1 MRGHDSARSIPVRFK
16 RTSGFRNASFAD
28 TGRVTRARRNIA
40 PSCGVGTPCG
50 QTMTN
55 EFTLTQT
62 QTQTQTEPSADTV
75 AFTDADGCASWL
87 RAIPLTN
94 IPRYYET
101 ILGQLKRL
109 AEVDFAPRERARIA
123 EMMRDPVMFLHT
135 ELARRYAGKP
145 QPASE
150 REKDASE
157 QALVLWHALWS
168 QYSACLKPLL
178 EGDAALQGVKAKIL
192 QRGLWVGK
200 QLLLVHGLA
209 RRAPPPA
216 VWQELHAYY
225 RLAEILDC
233 AVTAVSD
240 ELMPTAIGV
249 SCYSTF
255 CHALLL
261 DLADPCAM
269 TVRQIELTDRWL
281 SMWARKVFPYAQQR
295 ETEGPLIVIDLD
307 APTGAALLAVAPRNT
322 GEATRYGYPAKIVT
336 SVRGRLK
343 RLASG
348 ANPAELQLGHDASVE
363 ACATL
368 LMHLDSRWYALP
380 PRRASPEPNVSVALC
395 VGGLGAAYF
404 RLSGRTFGSADLLG
418 RLSYQGT
425 QHLATLGALTDY
437 DRNKEEAEKAWAWE
451 SWQGSY
457 DWTAATLRRVGTGA
471 HRWHLDQLVVLRDD
485 ERIRC
490 GYVTRVALDT
500 RGELAVSLKLWP
512 GSATAIAV
520 RALTTMLVEEPPAP
534 AVTLVETP
542 DEKTC
547 LIIPPRTFSA
557 GRVLRSLASGPER
570 RLRLTRLVQRGAD
583 FERAAFEEVP
593 T

>member
-1 MRGHDSARSIPVRFK
+1 MRRRPQVR
-16 RTSGFRNASFAD
+16 
-28 TGRVTRARRNIA
+28 I
-40 PSCGVGTPCG
+40 GTPRG
-50 QTMTN
+50 ETVTN

-62 QTQTQTEPSADTV
+62 QTQPSPGML
-75 AFTDADGCASWL
+75 AFADADGCTAWL
-87 RAIPLTN
+87 RAVPLTN

-123 EMMRDPVMFLHT
+123 EIMREPVMFLHT

-145 QPASE
+145 QPAAE
-150 REKDASE
+150 RESDAAE
-157 QALVLWHALWS
+157 QALALWHALWS

-178 EGDAALQGVKAKIL
+178 EGDPDLQGVKAKVL

-200 QLLLVHGLA
+200 QLMLVYGLA
-209 RRAPPPA
+209 RRLPAPA

-240 ELMPTAIGV
+240 ELMPNAVGV
-249 SCYSTF
+249 SCYSTY

-295 ETEGPLIVIDLD
+295 ETEGPLIVIELE
-307 APTGAALLAVAPRNT
+307 APSGAVLLPAGPRNA
-322 GEATRYGYPAKIVT
+322 GEATRYGYPAKLIT

-348 ANPAELQLGHDASVE
+348 ANPAELQLGHDAAVE
-363 ACATL
+363 ACTTL
-368 LMHLDSRWYALP
+368 LTYLDSRWYALP
-380 PRRASPEPNVSVALC
+380 ARPTGADAPAGVELC

-404 RLSGRTFGSADLLG
+404 RVSGRTFNSADLLG

-437 DRNKEEAEKAWAWE
+437 DRNKEEGEKIWAWE
-451 SWQGSY
+451 SWQGNY
-457 DWTAATLRRVGTGA
+457 DWTSATLRRVGTGP
-471 HRWHLDQLVVLRDD
+471 HRWHLDQLVVLRGDD
-485 ERIRC
+485 RIRC
-490 GYVTRVALDT
+490 GYVTRVALDNQ
-500 RGELAVSLKLWP
+500 GELAISLKLWP
-512 GSATAIAV
+512 GSATAMAV

-534 AVTLVETP
+534 ALTLAATP
-542 DEKTC
+542 DEKAC
-547 LIIPPRTFSA
+547 VIVPPRTFSA

-570 RLRLTRLVQRGAD
+570 RLRLTRLIQRGAD

-593 T
+593 R

>member
-1 MRGHDSARSIPVRFK
+1 VWRELLGTRRRPQFRIGTLRGEMV
-16 RTSGFRNASFAD
+16 
-28 TGRVTRARRNIA
+28 
-40 PSCGVGTPCG
+40 
-50 QTMTN
+50 TN

-62 QTQTQTEPSADTV
+62 QTQPSPGTL
-75 AFTDADGCASWL
+75 AFADADGCSAWL
-87 RAIPLTN
+87 RAVPLTN
-94 IPRYYET
+94 IPRYNET

-109 AEVDFAPRERARIA
+109 GEVDFAPRERARIA
-123 EMMRDPVMFLHT
+123 EIMREPVMFLHT

-150 REKDASE
+150 RENEAAE
-157 QALVLWHALWS
+157 QALALWNALWT

-178 EGDAALQGVKAKIL
+178 EGDPELQGVKAKVL

-200 QLLLVHGLA
+200 QLMLVYGLA
-209 RRAPPPA
+209 RRLPAPA

-240 ELMPTAIGV
+240 ELMPNAVGV
-249 SCYSTF
+249 SCYSTY

-281 SMWARKVFPYAQQR
+281 SMWARKVFPYAEQR
-295 ETEGPLIVIDLD
+295 ETEGPLLVIDLE
-307 APTGAALLAVAPRNT
+307 APMGAVLLPAGARNA
-322 GEATRYGYPAKIVT
+322 GETTRYGYPAKLIT

-348 ANPAELQLGHDASVE
+348 ANPAELQLGHDAAVE
-363 ACATL
+363 ACTAL
-368 LMHLDSRWYALP
+368 LTYLDSRWYALP
-380 PRRASPEPNVSVALC
+380 AKRTGGDANATVDLC

-404 RLSGRTFGSADLLG
+404 RISGRTFNSADMLG

-437 DRNKEEAEKAWAWE
+437 DRNKEEAEKSWAWE
-451 SWQGSY
+451 SWQGDY
-457 DWTAATLRRVGTGA
+457 DWTAGTLRRVGSGH
-471 HRWHLDQLVVLRDD
+471 HRWHLDQLVVLRGDD
-485 ERIRC
+485 RIRC
-490 GYVTRVALDT
+490 GYVTRVALDNQ
-500 RGELAVSLKLWP
+500 GELAISLKLWP

-534 AVTLVETP
+534 ALTLAATP
-542 DEKTC
+542 DEKAC
-547 LIIPPRTFSA
+547 VIVPPRTFSA

-570 RLRLTRLVQRGAD
+570 RLRMTRLIQRGAD
-583 FERAAFEEVP
+583 FERASFEEVSA
-593 T
+593 

>member
-1 MRGHDSARSIPVRFK
+1 MV
-16 RTSGFRNASFAD
+16 
-28 TGRVTRARRNIA
+28 
-40 PSCGVGTPCG
+40 
-50 QTMTN
+50 TN

-62 QTQTQTEPSADTV
+62 QTQPSPGTL
-75 AFTDADGCASWL
+75 AFADADGCSAWL
-87 RAIPLTN
+87 RAVPLTN
-94 IPRYYET
+94 IPRYNET

-109 AEVDFAPRERARIA
+109 GEVDFAPRERARIA
-123 EMMRDPVMFLHT
+123 EIMREPVMFLHT

-150 REKDASE
+150 RENEAAE
-157 QALVLWHALWS
+157 QALALWNALWS

-178 EGDAALQGVKAKIL
+178 EGDLELQNVKAKVL

-200 QLLLVHGLA
+200 QLMLVYGLA
-209 RRAPPPA
+209 RRLPAPA

-240 ELMPTAIGV
+240 ELMPNAVGV
-249 SCYSTF
+249 SCYSTY

-281 SMWARKVFPYAQQR
+281 SMWARKVFPYAEQR
-295 ETEGPLIVIDLD
+295 ETEGPLIVIDLE
-307 APTGAALLAVAPRNT
+307 APMGAVLLPAGARNA
-322 GEATRYGYPAKIVT
+322 GETTRYGYPAKLIT

-348 ANPAELQLGHDASVE
+348 SNPAELQLGHDAAVE
-363 ACATL
+363 ACTAL
-368 LMHLDSRWYALP
+368 LTYLDSRWYALP
-380 PRRASPEPNVSVALC
+380 AKRTGGDANATVDLC

-404 RLSGRTFGSADLLG
+404 RISGRTFNSADMLG

-437 DRNKEEAEKAWAWE
+437 DRNKEEAEKSWAWE
-451 SWQGSY
+451 SWQGDY
-457 DWTAATLRRVGTGA
+457 DWTAGTLRRVGSGH
-471 HRWHLDQLVVLRDD
+471 HRWHLDQLVVLRGDD
-485 ERIRC
+485 RIRC
-490 GYVTRVALDT
+490 GYVTRVALDNQ
-500 RGELAVSLKLWP
+500 GELAISLKLWP

-534 AVTLVETP
+534 ALTLAATP
-542 DEKTC
+542 DEKAC
-547 LIIPPRTFSA
+547 VIVPPRTFSA

-570 RLRLTRLVQRGAD
+570 RLRMTRLIQRGAD
-583 FERAAFEEVP
+583 FERASFEEVSA
-593 T
+593 

>member
-1 MRGHDSARSIPVRFK
+1 
-16 RTSGFRNASFAD
+16 
-28 TGRVTRARRNIA
+28 
-40 PSCGVGTPCG
+40 
-50 QTMTN
+50 MTN

-62 QTQTQTEPSADTV
+62 QTQPSPGTL
-75 AFTDADGCASWL
+75 AFADADGCSAWL
-87 RAIPLTN
+87 RAVPLTN
-94 IPRYYET
+94 IPRYNET

-109 AEVDFAPRERARIA
+109 GEVDFAPRERARIA
-123 EMMRDPVMFLHT
+123 EIMREPVMFLHT

-150 REKDASE
+150 RENEAAE
-157 QALVLWHALWS
+157 QALALWNALWS

-178 EGDAALQGVKAKIL
+178 EGDLELQNVKAKVL

-200 QLLLVHGLA
+200 QLMLVYGLA
-209 RRAPPPA
+209 RRLPAPA

-240 ELMPTAIGV
+240 ELMPNAVGV
-249 SCYSTF
+249 SCYSTY

-295 ETEGPLIVIDLD
+295 ETEGPLIVIDLE
-307 APTGAALLAVAPRNT
+307 APMGAVLLPAGTRNA
-322 GEATRYGYPAKIVT
+322 GETTRYGYPAKLIT

-348 ANPAELQLGHDASVE
+348 SNPAELQLGHDAAVE
-363 ACATL
+363 ACTAL
-368 LMHLDSRWYALP
+368 LTYLDSRWYALP
-380 PRRASPEPNVSVALC
+380 AKRTGGDANATVDLC

-404 RLSGRTFGSADLLG
+404 RISGRTFNSADMLG

-437 DRNKEEAEKAWAWE
+437 DRNKEEAEKSWAWE
-451 SWQGSY
+451 SWQGDY
-457 DWTAATLRRVGTGA
+457 DWTAGTLRRVGSGH
-471 HRWHLDQLVVLRDD
+471 HRWHLDQLVVLRGDD
-485 ERIRC
+485 RIRC
-490 GYVTRVALDT
+490 GYVTRVALDNQ
-500 RGELAVSLKLWP
+500 GELAISLKLWP

-534 AVTLVETP
+534 ALTLAATP
-542 DEKTC
+542 DEKAC
-547 LIIPPRTFSA
+547 VIVPPRTFSA

-570 RLRLTRLVQRGAD
+570 RLRMTRLIQRGAD
-583 FERAAFEEVP
+583 FERASFEEVSA
-593 T
+593 

>member
-1 MRGHDSARSIPVRFK
+1 MV
-16 RTSGFRNASFAD
+16 
-28 TGRVTRARRNIA
+28 
-40 PSCGVGTPCG
+40 
-50 QTMTN
+50 TN

-62 QTQTQTEPSADTV
+62 QTQPSPGTL
-75 AFTDADGCASWL
+75 AFADADGCSAWL
-87 RAIPLTN
+87 RAVPLTN
-94 IPRYYET
+94 IPRYHET

-109 AEVDFAPRERARIA
+109 GEVDFAPRERARIA
-123 EMMRDPVMFLHT
+123 EIMREPVMFLHT

-150 REKDASE
+150 RENDSAE
-157 QALVLWHALWS
+157 QALALWNALWS

-178 EGDAALQGVKAKIL
+178 EGDPELQGVKAKVL

-200 QLLLVHGLA
+200 QLMLVYGLA
-209 RRAPPPA
+209 RRLPAPA

-240 ELMPTAIGV
+240 ELMPSAVGV
-249 SCYSTF
+249 SCYSTY

-281 SMWARKVFPYAQQR
+281 SMWARKVFPYAEQR
-295 ETEGPLIVIDLD
+295 ETEGPLIVIDLE
-307 APTGAALLAVAPRNT
+307 APMGAVLLPAGTRNA
-322 GEATRYGYPAKIVT
+322 GETTRYGYPAKLIT

-348 ANPAELQLGHDASVE
+348 ANPAELQLGHDTAVE
-363 ACATL
+363 ACTAL
-368 LMHLDSRWYALP
+368 LTYLDSRWYGLP
-380 PRRASPEPNVSVALC
+380 AKRTSGDANTTVDLC

-404 RLSGRTFGSADLLG
+404 RISGRTFNSADLLG

-437 DRNKEEAEKAWAWE
+437 DRNKEEAEKSWAWE
-451 SWQGSY
+451 SWQGEY
-457 DWTAATLRRVGTGA
+457 DWTAGTLRRVGSGH
-471 HRWHLDQLVVLRDD
+471 HRWHLDQLVVLRGDD
-485 ERIRC
+485 RIRC
-490 GYVTRVALDT
+490 GYVTRVALDNQ
-500 RGELAVSLKLWP
+500 GELAISLKLWP

-534 AVTLVETP
+534 ALALAATP
-542 DEKTC
+542 DEKAC
-547 LIIPPRTFSA
+547 VIVPPRTFSA
-557 GRVLRSLASGPER
+557 GRVLRSVASAPER
-570 RLRLTRLVQRGAD
+570 RLRMTRLIQRGAD
-583 FERAAFEEVP
+583 FERASFEEVP
-593 T
+593 A